1 MDARALTEALKFALH
16 NQDQLTELTIRFAND
31 QTVSGYLSKVS
42 PGEVTLT
49 EGGKVPLSGHDHRI
63 DPERVA
69 SMQFGLID
77 GSYRNF
83 P

>member
-1 MDARALTEALKFALH
+1 MDARVLTEALKFALH
-16 NQDQLTELTIRFAND
+16 NQELLSELTVRFSDD
-31 QTVSGYLSKVS
+31 QTVTGYLSKVS

-69 SMQFGLID
+69 SMQFGLTD